1 MNVIKLFF
9 LNIRTNSQLQHNTA
23 SRMNVPYKDSRQIGI
38 VFTVEDKIKHETVKD
53 LIRKLETDGKQ
64 VQVIEFL
71 PERKE
76 NYEFK
81 FDFFTENDLS
91 FWGSIT
97 SPQANKFVNAPFDFI
112 ICLDTMPNPL
122 ILHLL
127 AACKAKCRVG
137 PSWEDGHPYFE
148 LMIEPSASIKV
159 MAETMYQYTTQLK

>member
-1 MNVIKLFF
+1 MNVIKLNF
-9 LNIRTNSQLQHNTA
+9 LKIRTNSQLKHNKA
-23 SRMNVPYKDSRQIGI
+23 SRITVPYKDSRQIGI

-53 LIRKLETDGKQ
+53 LIRKLESDGKQ

-81 FDFFTENDLS
+81 FDFFTEDDVS
-91 FWGSIT
+91 FFGNIT
-97 SPQANKFVNAPFDFI
+97 SSQANKFANAPFDFI

-127 AACKAKCRVG
+127 ASSKAKCRVG
-137 PSWEDGHPYFE
+137 PSWEDEHPYFE
-148 LMIEPSASIKV
+148 LMIELNPNIKV
-159 MAETMYQYTTQLK
+159 MAEAMYQYTTQLK